1 MKSFIYYS
9 ESSDFPIENLPYGVF
24 NTEQDENKRIGVA
37 IGDKILDLSKISHLF
52 NGPELRNHQDV
63 FTKSELN
70 SFMALPRA
78 AWKEA
83 RRCLQNLI
91 SPNCKDLQSL
101 PEVFVDQ
108 SEAVMH
114 LPVNIGD
121 YTDFYSSLYHARN
134 VGAMFRG
141 ERAALLPNWKHIP
154 VGYHGRASSVVVSG
168 TPIRR
173 PNGQTCPVA
182 GEPPTFGP
190 SQNMDFELEVGFFYG
205 GAPNRLGEP
214 ISMKDA
220 EDHIFGFVLMNDW
233 SARDIQKWEYVPLG
247 PFLSKNLG
255 TTISPWI
262 VTMEALEPFKTENEV
277 QDPEPFPYLKHD
289 DKYNFDINLT
299 VDLKCAGSSVETR
312 ISHTNYKY
320 LYWTPK
326 QQLVH
331 HTITG
336 CTMKPGD
343 LLASGTISGPS
354 PNSYGSMLE
363 LAWNGTNPVQI
374 SDEETRK
381 FLHDGD
387 EVIFKGYCLGDGFRV
402 GFGSCT
408 GKLLPAVPLE
418 L

>member
-1 MKSFIYYS
+1 MK
-9 ESSDFPIENLPYGVF
+9 G
-24 NTEQDENKRIGVA
+24 
-37 IGDKILDLSKISHLF
+37 
-52 NGPELRNHQDV
+52 
-63 FTKSELN
+63 
-70 SFMALPRA
+70 
-78 AWKEA
+78 
-83 RRCLQNLI
+83 
-91 SPNCKDLQSL
+91 
-101 PEVFVDQ
+101 
-108 SEAVMH
+108 
-114 LPVNIGD
+114 
-121 YTDFYSSLYHARN
+121 
-134 VGAMFRG
+134 
-141 ERAALLPNWKHIP
+141 KHIP

-343 LLASGTISGPS
+343 LLASGTISGPCQ
-354 PNSYGSMLE
+354 NSYGSMLE